1 MALEVTSR
9 LSIDATATEK
19 NQPVAIG
26 GVASTLVHA
35 FRTGPDAY
43 PSGTADGSQDLVW
56 SSSSTVAQGAPVSL
70 DLAGGLTSVL
80 DGSAISFA
88 EVTFVA
94 LRNKSTTAA
103 EVIEVFG
110 NANGVAIIEDPTN
123 VVVVPAGGWFVW
135 AAPLAGVAITG
146 GASDVLQ
153 LGAQSGT
160 VSYDLLIM
168 GRSA

>member
-1 MALEVTSR
+1 
-9 LSIDATATEK
+9 
-19 NQPVAIG
+19 
-26 GVASTLVHA
+26 
-35 FRTGPDAY
+35 
-43 PSGTADGSQDLVW
+43 
-56 SSSSTVAQGAPVSL
+56 VAQGAPVSL

-88 EVTFVA
+88 EVTFLA
-94 LRNKSTTAA
+94 IRNKSTTAA

-110 NANGVAIIEDPTN
+110 NANGVAIIEDPTS

-160 VSYDLLIM
+160 ISYDLLIM